1 MDEEQ
6 LVGGN
11 TQAEVVRVGNTVRR
25 PTGKWT
31 PGVHALLQHL
41 DSVGYDGAPKLR
53 GVDEQGR
60 EILSYVSGTVVWP
73 DHFSLVQTDAAL
85 AEIAG
90 VIWRYHDAVA
100 GFPYKRFTWSDR
112 GADPR
117 GPHEVL
123 CHNDLAPW
131 NLVHGETDR
140 WTFIDWDVAA
150 PGRVAWDLAW
160 ALLTFVPLMPDST
173 LTEPQTR
180 HRIATF
186 AKGYGTSV
194 PNDVLN
200 VAIERFSYEAE
211 RIERYGKA
219 GIEPYARLLTG
230 GHATVWRTATVHIA
244 AQQRRWQLALDN
256 A

>member
-1 MDEEQ
+1 MDEER
-6 LVGGN
+6 LIGGN
-11 TQAEVVRVGNTVRR
+11 THAEVVRVGNTVRR
-25 PTGKWT
+25 PTGDWT

-41 DSVGYDGAPKLR
+41 DVLGYDGAPKLR

-73 DHFSLVQTDAAL
+73 DHFSLVQSDAAL
-85 AEIAG
+85 TEIAAA
-90 VIWRYHDAVA
+90 IRRYHDAIA
-100 GFPYKRFTWSDR
+100 GFPYERFKWSDR

-117 GPHEVL
+117 GPREVL

-131 NLVHGETDR
+131 NLVHDEPDD

-160 ALLTFVPLMPDST
+160 ALLSFVPLMPDST

-180 HRIATF
+180 HRITTF
-186 AKGYGTSV
+186 AKGYGTSL

-200 VAIERFSYEAE
+200 VAVERCAHEAE
-211 RIERYGKA
+211 RIEQHGNA
-219 GIEPYARLLTG
+219 GVEPYARLLAD
-230 GHATVWRTATVHIA
+230 GHAIVWRSASVHIA
-244 AQQRRWQLALDN
+244 TQQPRWQLAVS
-256 A
+256 